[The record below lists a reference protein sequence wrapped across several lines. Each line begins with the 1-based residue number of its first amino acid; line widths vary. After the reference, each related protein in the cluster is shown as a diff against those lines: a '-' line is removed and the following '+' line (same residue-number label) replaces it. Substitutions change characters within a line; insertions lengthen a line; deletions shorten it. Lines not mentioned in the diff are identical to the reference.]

1 MEYWNIGVVEY
12 WSNGLSKIHRQFPL
26 PIILLF
32 HYSITPS
39 YLFHYSIL
47 VLFHYSVTPILHS
60 FYVLF
65 GWIGI
70 SIRNVDPLFTSLFA
84 EISP

>member
-1 MEYWNIGVVEY
+1 MEIVCVFCLTHH
-12 WSNGLSKIHRQFPL
+12 SS
-26 PIILLF
+26 
-32 HYSITPS
+32 
-39 YLFHYSIL
+39 
-47 VLFHYSVTPILHS
+47 TPILHS

-70 SIRNVDPLFTSLFA
+70 SIRNVAPLFTSLFA